1 MGVKIF
7 IPLEAQ
13 ARLSFEELGEPA
25 RYQDDPKNKP
35 RWASTFLVP
44 YGNPFVKKMEET
56 LEQLAKAS
64 FGKNWKA
71 IFDEVL
77 LDKKG
82 CCWIDGK
89 RKSYNG
95 YEGHWA
101 LTAYRD
107 GKDGRPLVLDNDG
120 SPMYDSKNQL
130 NPGKAGRLFGGCF
143 VRGEVE
149 LWPQL
154 PEKGNGAGLRAG
166 LLQVQRVKK
175 GDAFGGA
182 SAPVAGSLGALAD
195 DDEDDLEE
203 DLG

>member
-7 IPLEAQ
+7 VPLEAN
-13 ARLSFEELGEPA
+13 ARLSFEELGEPS
-25 RYQDDPKNKP
+25 RYQNDPKNKA
-35 RWASTFLVP
+35 RWAATFLVP
-44 YGNPFVKKMEET
+44 YGNDFVKFMEEK
-56 LEQLAKAS
+56 LEQVAKEA
-64 FGKNWKA
+64 FGKGWKA
-71 IFDEVL
+71 IYDEVL

-89 RKSYNG
+89 RKQYNG

-107 GKDGRPLVLDNDG
+107 EKDGRPLVLDNDG
-120 SPMYDSKNQL
+120 SPIFDAKNQL

-149 LWPQL
+149 IWAQDN
-154 PEKGNGAGLRAG
+154 KQGKGLRAG

-195 DDEDDLEE
+195 DDEDELVDE